1 MNEHQDL
8 PILDVSEFQTYQRDG
23 EPFRALD
30 QQSEEE
36 DTRLQQLLGIPSLV
50 EAQSE
55 EALEAVAQPK
65 PKGMGQVQ
73 ISGRLIPVGMT
84 PGGEI
89 IAVALQLAVA
99 DHKREGK
106 LRQVWTE
113 TATQRSW
120 PVRRESYLE

>member
-8 PILDVSEFQTYQRDG
+8 PILDISEFQTHQRDG

-36 DTRLQQLLGIPSLV
+36 DTRLQQLLGIPGLIATLSN
-50 EAQSE
+50 
-55 EALEAVAQPK
+55 EALEALAQPK

-73 ISGRLIPVGMT
+73 INGRLISVGMT

-89 IAVALQLAVA
+89 IAVAVS
-99 DHKREGK
+99 GC
-106 LRQVWTE
+106 
-113 TATQRSW
+113 
-120 PVRRESYLE
+120 